1 MSGNYNTYVAN
12 VSERERRKER
22 LIVGIVF
29 RGREIA
35 CLVAALGILAC
46 LAAASGLLA

>member
-1 MSGNYNTYVAN
+1 MRESER
-12 VSERERRKER
+12 ERERRKER